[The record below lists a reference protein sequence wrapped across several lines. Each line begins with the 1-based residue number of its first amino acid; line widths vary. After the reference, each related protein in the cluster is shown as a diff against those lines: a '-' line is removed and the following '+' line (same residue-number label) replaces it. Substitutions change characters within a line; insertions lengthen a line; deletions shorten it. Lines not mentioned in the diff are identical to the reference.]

1 MTVSVVVPVWND
13 AEGALRL
20 VDQLDGIDFVS
31 EIILVDDFSQT
42 HLSDCIDPQ
51 DFSTRLKIF
60 RQSSNLGAGAARNA
74 GLELVT
80 NPLCI
85 FIDSDD
91 EITED
96 FSLILDDCINNIDAF
111 DFVIFRHIDSREMA
125 RGRDSALHVDEV
137 HWNKLTT
144 QGLELGIMS
153 PSEQEDM
160 ASISAYPWN
169 KVYRTKFLIDHQISC
184 TEIPVHNDIEIHW
197 ASFLLAERVLY
208 TNRRGIL
215 HYVEETGSRI
225 TNRKGRERLR
235 VFEALDNVSSRI
247 KSDRPRI
254 GMRIAFWWF
263 YTKLMDWIPDNLED
277 EFQEEFGE
285 MRLNHVLLNVSRTE
299 YRLLAHR
306 DPALSTKILSLLKK
320 SPQ

>member
-1 MTVSVVVPVWND
+1 MTVSVIVPVWND
-13 AEGALRL
+13 SEGALRL
-20 VDQLDGIDFVS
+20 VEQLDGVDFVS
-31 EIILVDDFSQT
+31 EIILVDDFSQAN
-42 HLSDCIDPQ
+42 LSDSIDPQ
-51 DFSTRLKIF
+51 DFSTRVKIV
-60 RQSSNLGAGAARNA
+60 RQSSNQGAGAARNV
-74 GLELVT
+74 GLQLVT

-91 EITED
+91 EITID
-96 FSLILDDCINNIDAF
+96 FSSILEECIKNIEVF
-111 DFVIFRHIDSREMA
+111 DFVIFRHIDSRELSQ
-125 RGRDSALHVDEV
+125 GRNRALHVDEV
-137 HWNKLTT
+137 HWDKLAV
-144 QGLELGIMS
+144 QGAELGLMT

-169 KVYRTKFLIDHQISC
+169 KVYRTQFLIDHQISC

-208 TNRRGIL
+208 SNKRGIL
-215 HYVEETGSRI
+215 HFVEEAGSRI